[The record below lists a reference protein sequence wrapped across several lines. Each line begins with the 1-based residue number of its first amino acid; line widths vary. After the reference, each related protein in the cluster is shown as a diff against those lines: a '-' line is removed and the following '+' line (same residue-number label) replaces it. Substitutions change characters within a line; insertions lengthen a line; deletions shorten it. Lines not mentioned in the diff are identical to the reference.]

1 VAQNGE
7 NLTGGR
13 LDGRAIVN
21 ELLRNLEQGKFEMAF
36 SVLLPCVFSI
46 YLHPDDHA
54 RLAGVFPHIT
64 EDAKRALAAR
74 VSQMNQRS
82 VIMGLKRRPPKNYR
96 IAAQDWIIQFFKDTE
111 GAVPPGDIEIHSELS
126 EAPQPGFEGTKTTLI
141 GREPSVAGARCT
153 TAPKEG
159 TRPRDRV
166 YADIRYEDDSGPQVF
181 LVTQNQVRVGRGGED
196 EPMDLPLYAADE
208 VSREHMVLRRD
219 PATGQF
225 FILDRSTNG
234 TWVNGRRLKRDLEQA
249 LPEQAEIG
257 VAEVLTLLFQVRP

>member
-1 VAQNGE
+1 
-7 NLTGGR
+7 
-13 LDGRAIVN
+13 
-21 ELLRNLEQGKFEMAF
+21 
-36 SVLLPCVFSI
+36 
-46 YLHPDDHA
+46 
-54 RLAGVFPHIT
+54 
-64 EDAKRALAAR
+64 
-74 VSQMNQRS
+74 
-82 VIMGLKRRPPKNYR
+82 
-96 IAAQDWIIQFFKDTE
+96 
-111 GAVPPGDIEIHSELS
+111 
-126 EAPQPGFEGTKTTLI
+126 
-141 GREPSVAGARCT
+141 
-153 TAPKEG
+153 
-159 TRPRDRV
+159 V